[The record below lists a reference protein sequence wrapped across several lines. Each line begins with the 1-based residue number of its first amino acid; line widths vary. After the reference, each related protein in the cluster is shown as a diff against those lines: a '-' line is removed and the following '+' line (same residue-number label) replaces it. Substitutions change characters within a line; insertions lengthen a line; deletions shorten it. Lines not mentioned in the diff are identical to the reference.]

1 MKLTELNFHYT
12 EKTIHKKRDYS
23 HTQITPVM
31 IFVMAITGDH
41 EKSNPPEKAAYF
53 SLFFVFNS
61 GHTTRENDMQ
71 QSSYRRWITLAII
84 SFSGGVSFDLAYL
97 RYIYQIPMAKFMGF
111 SNTEIGLIMSTF
123 GITAII
129 LYAPSGVIAD
139 KFSHRK
145 MITSTMII
153 TGLLGLLMATY
164 PPLWV
169 MLLIQVAFAI
179 TTILM
184 LWSVSIKAAS
194 MLGDRSEQ
202 GKIMG
207 WMEGLRGVGVM
218 SLAVFTMWAFS
229 RFAPEDPR
237 SLKTVILIYSVVYIL
252 LGILCWFFVSDNKS
266 PINDDTVQAKK
277 SFQLSDILAVLRIS
291 TTWYCSMVIFG
302 VFTIYAILSY
312 STNYLT
318 EMYGMS
324 LVAASY
330 MGIVINKIFRAIC
343 GPLGG
348 IITTYSRVKSP
359 TRVVQLLSIVGVISL
374 VALLATHSNP
384 QSVGLGIGLILLLGF
399 TCYASRG
406 LYWACPG
413 EARTPSYIMGTTVG
427 ICSVI
432 GFLPDVFVYPIV
444 GHWQDTL
451 PAAEAY
457 RNMWLM
463 GLCALCMVIVFTFL
477 LARKIR
483 AASRGENVTSLAGET
498 VNE

>member
-1 MKLTELNFHYT
+1 
-12 EKTIHKKRDYS
+12 
-23 HTQITPVM
+23 
-31 IFVMAITGDH
+31 
-41 EKSNPPEKAAYF
+41 
-53 SLFFVFNS
+53 
-61 GHTTRENDMQ
+61 MQ
-71 QSSYRRWITLAII
+71 HNSYRRWITLAII

-123 GITAII
+123 GIAAII
-129 LYAPSGVIAD
+129 FYAPSGVIAD

-145 MITSTMII
+145 MITSAMII

-169 MLLIQVAFAI
+169 MLCIQVAFAI

-194 MLGDRSEQ
+194 LLGDHSEQ

-218 SLAVFTMWAFS
+218 SLAVFTMWVFS
-229 RFAPEDPR
+229 RFAPDDSA
-237 SLKTVILIYSVVYIL
+237 SLKTVIIIYSVVYIL
-252 LGILCWFFVSDNKS
+252 LGILCWFFVSDNNNLRNTNNEEK
-266 PINDDTVQAKK
+266 Q

-330 MGIVINKIFRAIC
+330 MGIVINKIFRALC

-348 IITTYSRVKSP
+348 IITTYSKVKSP
-359 TRVVQLLSIVGVISL
+359 TRVVQILSIIGL
-374 VALLATHSNP
+374 LALTALLVTNSNP
-384 QSVGLGIGLILLLGF
+384 QSVALDFITGIHLLRLTRAVLGLPWR
-399 TCYASRG
+399 S
-406 LYWACPG
+406 
-413 EARTPSYIMGTTVG
+413 ENTVLHYG
-427 ICSVI
+427 HHGRYLFGDWISAGCLR
-432 GFLPDVFVYPIV
+432 LPD
-444 GHWQDTL
+444 
-451 PAAEAY
+451 Y
-457 RNMWLM
+457 R
-463 GLCALCMVIVFTFL
+463 L
-477 LARKIR
+477 LARHPAR
-483 AASRGENVTSLAGET
+483 CRSLPQHVANGHGGAWHGDHLYLFA
-498 VNE
+498 VPKNSYC

>member
-1 MKLTELNFHYT
+1 
-12 EKTIHKKRDYS
+12 
-23 HTQITPVM
+23 
-31 IFVMAITGDH
+31 
-41 EKSNPPEKAAYF
+41 
-53 SLFFVFNS
+53 
-61 GHTTRENDMQ
+61 MQ
-71 QSSYRRWITLAII
+71 HNSYRRWITLAII

-111 SNTEIGLIMSTF
+111 SNTEICLIMSTF
-123 GITAII
+123 GIAAII

-145 MITSTMII
+145 MITSAMII

-169 MLLIQVAFAI
+169 MLCIQVAFAI

-194 MLGDRSEQ
+194 LLGDHSEQ

-218 SLAVFTMWAFS
+218 SLAVFTMWVFS
-229 RFAPEDPR
+229 RFAPDDSA
-237 SLKTVILIYSVVYIL
+237 SLKTVIIIYSVVYIL
-252 LGILCWFFVSDNKS
+252 LGILCWFFVSDNNNLRNANNEEK
-266 PINDDTVQAKK
+266 Q

-291 TTWYCSMVIFG
+291 TTWYCSMVIF
-302 VFTIYAILSY
+302 
-312 STNYLT
+312 
-318 EMYGMS
+318 MS

-330 MGIVINKIFRAIC
+330 MGIVINKIFRALC

-348 IITTYSRVKSP
+348 IITTYSKVKSP
-359 TRVVQLLSIVGVISL
+359 TRVIQILSVLGLLAL
-374 VALLATHSNP
+374 TALLITNSNP
-384 QSVGLGIGLILLLGF
+384 QSVAMGIGLILLLGF

-432 GFLPDVFVYPIV
+432 GFLPDVFVYPII
-444 GHWQDTL
+444 GYWQDTL

-463 GLCALCMVIVFTFL
+463 GMAALGMVIVFTFL
-477 LARKIR
+477 LFQKIR
-483 AASRGENVTSLAGET
+483 TADSTPAMASSK
-498 VNE
+498 

>member
-1 MKLTELNFHYT
+1 
-12 EKTIHKKRDYS
+12 
-23 HTQITPVM
+23 
-31 IFVMAITGDH
+31 
-41 EKSNPPEKAAYF
+41 
-53 SLFFVFNS
+53 
-61 GHTTRENDMQ
+61 MQ
-71 QSSYRRWITLAII
+71 HSSYRRWITLAII

-145 MITSTMII
+145 MITAAMII
-153 TGLLGLLMATY
+153 TGLLGLVMYTY

-169 MLLIQVAFAI
+169 MLLIQVAFAV

-194 MLGDRSEQ
+194 LLGDHSEQ

-229 RFAPEDPR
+229 RFAPDDPQ
-237 SLKTVILIYSVVYIL
+237 SLKTVILIYSVVYLL
-252 LGILCWFFVSDNKS
+252 LGVLCWFFVSDSHKEVSQENR
-266 PINDDTVQAKK
+266 A
-277 SFQLSDILAVLRIS
+277 FRLSDILSVLRIS

-302 VFTIYAILSY
+302 VYTIYAILSY

-318 EMYGMS
+318 EMYGMG

-348 IITTYSRVKSP
+348 LITTYSRVKSP
-359 TRVVQLLSIVGVISL
+359 TRVIQILSVVSVLAL
-374 VALLATHSNP
+374 VALLLTNRNP
-384 QSVGLGIGLILLLGF
+384 QSVVLGIGLILLLAF

-406 LYWACPG
+406 LYFACPG
-413 EARTPSYIMGTTVG
+413 EARTPTFIMGTTVG

-432 GFLPDVFVYPIV
+432 GFLPDVFVYPVV
-444 GHWQDTL
+444 GYWQDTL
-451 PAAEAY
+451 PPAEAY

-463 GLCALCMVIVFTFL
+463 GLAAVVMVIVFTVL
-477 LARKIR
+477 LFRKIR
-483 AASRGENVTSLAGET
+483 AENAAPVMAE
-498 VNE
+498 N

>member
-1 MKLTELNFHYT
+1 M
-12 EKTIHKKRDYS
+12 
-23 HTQITPVM
+23 Q
-31 IFVMAITGDH
+31 
-41 EKSNPPEKAAYF
+41 KSNF
-53 SLFFVFNS
+53 
-61 GHTTRENDMQ
+61 
-71 QSSYRRWITLAII
+71 RRWLTLAII
-84 SFSGGVSFDLAYL
+84 SISGGVSFDLAYL

-129 LYAPSGVIAD
+129 LYAPSGIIAD
-139 KFSHRK
+139 RFSHRFMMTSA
-145 MITSTMII
+145 MIA
-153 TGLLGLLMATY
+153 TGLLGLIMAFY

-169 MLLIQVAFAI
+169 MLTIQVAFAI
-179 TTILM
+179 TTIMM

-194 MLGDRSEQ
+194 LLGDHSEQ

-218 SLAVFTMWAFS
+218 ALAVFTMWVFS
-229 RFAPEDPR
+229 RFHPDDSS
-237 SLKTVILIYSVVYIL
+237 SLKTVILIYSGVYIM
-252 LGILCWFFVSDNKS
+252 LGILCWFFVSDGFTS
-266 PINDDTVQAKK
+266 REQDESTAAKPA
-277 SFQLSDILAVLRIS
+277 FQLTDIIAVLKIP
-291 TTWYCSMVIFG
+291 TTWYCSMIIFG
-302 VFTIYAILSY
+302 VYTIYAILSY

-318 EMYGMS
+318 EIYGMS

-348 IITTYSRVKSP
+348 LITTYSRFKSP
-359 TRVVQLLSIVGVISL
+359 TRVIQFFAVLSVITL
-374 VALLATHSNP
+374 VALLVTNQHP
-384 QSVGLGIGLILLLGF
+384 QSVVVGIGLILLLAF

-406 LYWACPG
+406 LYFACPG
-413 EARTPSYIMGTTVG
+413 EARTPTFIMGTTVG

-457 RNMWLM
+457 RNMWFM
-463 GLCALCMVIVFTFL
+463 GLGAVCLVIVFTFL
-477 LARKIR
+477 LFRKTRQIN
-483 AASRGENVTSLAGET
+483 ATQKNIASLASEALGE
-498 VNE
+498 

>member
-1 MKLTELNFHYT
+1 MQ
-12 EKTIHKKRDYS
+12 KT
-23 HTQITPVM
+23 
-31 IFVMAITGDH
+31 
-41 EKSNPPEKAAYF
+41 
-53 SLFFVFNS
+53 
-61 GHTTRENDMQ
+61 
-71 QSSYRRWITLAII
+71 SYRRWITLAII

-97 RYIYQIPMAKFMGF
+97 RYIYQIPMTKFMGF

-145 MITSTMII
+145 MITSAMII
-153 TGLLGLLMATY
+153 TGLLGFLMATY

-169 MLLIQVAFAI
+169 MLLIQVCFAI

-194 MLGDRSEQ
+194 LLGDHSEQ
-202 GKIMG
+202 GKTMG

-229 RFAPEDPR
+229 QFLPEDPR
-237 SLKTVILIYSVVYIL
+237 SLKTVILIYSTVYIL
-252 LGILCWFFVSDNKS
+252 LGILCWFFVNDGQSTASDGE
-266 PINDDTVQAKK
+266 PAKK
-277 SFQLSDILAVLRIS
+277 AFQLSDILSVLRIS
-291 TTWYCSMVIFG
+291 TTWYCSMIILG
-302 VFTIYAILSY
+302 VYTIYAILSY

-348 IITTYSRVKSP
+348 IITTYSRIKSP
-359 TRVVQLLSIVGVISL
+359 TRVIQILSVVSIMAL
-374 VALLATHSNP
+374 VALLATNNNP
-384 QSVGLGIGLILLLGF
+384 QSVAIGIGLILLLAF

-406 LYWACPG
+406 LYFACPG
-413 EARTPSYIMGTTVG
+413 EARTPGYIMGTTVG

-444 GHWQDTL
+444 GYWQDSL
-451 PAAEAY
+451 PATEAY

-463 GLCALCMVIVFTFL
+463 GLAAVCMVVVFTFL
-477 LARKIR
+477 LFRKIR
-483 AASRGENVTSLAGET
+483 ETDTQSKNKTSLATEVSGSGS
-498 VNE
+498 

>member
-1 MKLTELNFHYT
+1 
-12 EKTIHKKRDYS
+12 
-23 HTQITPVM
+23 
-31 IFVMAITGDH
+31 
-41 EKSNPPEKAAYF
+41 
-53 SLFFVFNS
+53 
-61 GHTTRENDMQ
+61 MQ
-71 QSSYRRWITLAII
+71 HNSYRRWITLAII

-123 GITAII
+123 GIAAII
-129 LYAPSGVIAD
+129 LYATSGVIAD

-145 MITSTMII
+145 MITSAMII

-169 MLLIQVAFAI
+169 MLCIQIAFAI

-194 MLGDRSEQ
+194 LLGDHSEQ

-218 SLAVFTMWAFS
+218 SLAVFTMWVFS
-229 RFAPEDPR
+229 RFAPDDST
-237 SLKTVILIYSVVYIL
+237 SLKTVIIIYSVVYIL
-252 LGILCWFFVSDNKS
+252 LGILCWFFVSDNNNLRSANNEEK
-266 PINDDTVQAKK
+266 Q

-330 MGIVINKIFRAIC
+330 MGIVINKIFRALC

-348 IITTYSRVKSP
+348 IITTYSKVKSP
-359 TRVVQLLSIVGVISL
+359 TRVIQILSVLGLLTL
-374 VALLATHSNP
+374 TALLVTNSNP
-384 QSVGLGIGLILLLGF
+384 QSVAMGIGLILLLGF

-432 GFLPDVFVYPIV
+432 GFLPDVFVYPII

-463 GLCALCMVIVFTFL
+463 GMAALGMVIVFTFL
-477 LARKIR
+477 LFQKIR
-483 AASRGENVTSLAGET
+483 TADSAPAMASSK
-498 VNE
+498 

>member
-1 MKLTELNFHYT
+1 MPYA
-12 EKTIHKKRDYS
+12 
-23 HTQITPVM
+23 P
-31 IFVMAITGDH
+31 
-41 EKSNPPEKAAYF
+41 
-53 SLFFVFNS
+53 
-61 GHTTRENDMQ
+61 
-71 QSSYRRWITLAII
+71 YRRWITLAII

-129 LYAPSGVIAD
+129 LYAPSGIIAD

-145 MITSTMII
+145 MITCAMII
-153 TGLLGLLMATY
+153 TGLLGFLMATY

-194 MLGDRSEQ
+194 LLGSHSEQ

-229 RFAPEDPR
+229 LFAPQDSF
-237 SLKTVILIYSVVYIL
+237 SLKAVILIYSVVYIL
-252 LGILCWFFVSDNKS
+252 LGILCWFFVSDGF
-266 PINDDTVQAKK
+266 QAPADAAQKAQK
-277 SFQLSDILAVLRIS
+277 RFQASDILSVLRIS
-291 TTWYCSMVIFG
+291 TTWYCSMIIFG
-302 VFTIYAILSY
+302 VYTIYAILSY

-348 IITTYSRVKSP
+348 LITTLSRIKSP
-359 TRVVQLLSIVGVISL
+359 TRVIQLLSVASALTLTVLLVTNNHPQSIAVGV
-374 VALLATHSNP
+374 
-384 QSVGLGIGLILLLGF
+384 GLILLLAF

-406 LYWACPG
+406 LYFACPG
-413 EARTPSYIMGTTVG
+413 EARTPGFIMGTTVG

-444 GHWQDTL
+444 GYWQDTL
-451 PAAEAY
+451 PAAQAY

-463 GLCALCMVIVFTFL
+463 GLAAICMVIVFTFL
-477 LARKIR
+477 LVRNIH
-483 AASRGENVTSLAGET
+483 AACASGVTLAGEPT
-498 VNE
+498 GQ

>member
-1 MKLTELNFHYT
+1 M
-12 EKTIHKKRDYS
+12 RD
-23 HTQITPVM
+23 
-31 IFVMAITGDH
+31 
-41 EKSNPPEKAAYF
+41 SN
-53 SLFFVFNS
+53 V
-61 GHTTRENDMQ
+61 
-71 QSSYRRWITLAII
+71 RRWLTLAII
-84 SFSGGVSFDLAYL
+84 SISGGVSFDLAYL

-129 LYAPSGVIAD
+129 LYAPSGIIAD
-139 KFSHRK
+139 KFSHRLMMTLA
-145 MITSTMII
+145 MIA
-153 TGLLGLLMATY
+153 TGLLGIVMAFY

-169 MLLIQVAFAI
+169 MIVIQVAFAI

-194 MLGDRSEQ
+194 LLGDHSEQ

-218 SLAVFTMWAFS
+218 ALAVFTMWVFS
-229 RFAPEDPR
+229 RFAPEDAN
-237 SLKTVILIYSVVYIL
+237 SLKAVILIYSGVYIA
-252 LGILCWFFVSDNKS
+252 LGVLCWFFVSDGFTGRS
-266 PINDDTVQAKK
+266 EDALEAKK
-277 SFQLSDILAVLRIS
+277 PAFQLKDILSVLRIS

-302 VFTIYAILSY
+302 VYTIYAILSY

-330 MGIVINKIFRAIC
+330 MGIVINKIFRAFC

-348 IITTYSRVKSP
+348 IITTYSRIKSP
-359 TRVVQLLSIVGVISL
+359 TRVVQLLSIVGAVAL
-374 VALLATHSNP
+374 VALLATNSNP
-384 QSVGLGIGLILLLGF
+384 QSVAMGIGLILLLGF

-413 EARTPSYIMGTTVG
+413 EARTPPYIMGTTVG

-432 GFLPDVFVYPIV
+432 GFLPDVFVYPLV

-451 PAAEAY
+451 PAGEAY

-463 GLCALCMVIVFTFL
+463 GLAALCMVIVFAFL
-477 LARKIR
+477 LIRKIR
-483 AASRGENVTSLAGET
+483 AADVTQEKLASLAATGE
-498 VNE
+498 

>member
-1 MKLTELNFHYT
+1 MRDSNF
-12 EKTIHKKRDYS
+12 
-23 HTQITPVM
+23 
-31 IFVMAITGDH
+31 
-41 EKSNPPEKAAYF
+41 
-53 SLFFVFNS
+53 
-61 GHTTRENDMQ
+61 
-71 QSSYRRWITLAII
+71 RRWLTLAII
-84 SFSGGVSFDLAYL
+84 SISGGVSFDLAYL

-129 LYAPSGVIAD
+129 LYAPSGIIAD
-139 KFSHRK
+139 KFSHRVMMTLA
-145 MITSTMII
+145 MIA
-153 TGLLGLLMATY
+153 TGLLGIVMAFY

-169 MLLIQVAFAI
+169 MIVIQVAFAV

-194 MLGDRSEQ
+194 LLGDHSEQ

-218 SLAVFTMWAFS
+218 ALAVFTMWVFS
-229 RFAPEDPR
+229 RFAPEDAN
-237 SLKTVILIYSVVYIL
+237 SLKAVILIYSGVYIA
-252 LGILCWFFVSDNKS
+252 LGVLCWFFVSDGF
-266 PINDDTVQAKK
+266 TGRTEGAQAAKK
-277 SFQLSDILAVLRIS
+277 PAFQLKDILSVLRIS

-302 VFTIYAILSY
+302 VYTIYAILSY

-330 MGIVINKIFRAIC
+330 MGIVINKIFRAFC

-348 IITTYSRVKSP
+348 IITTYSRIKSP
-359 TRVVQLLSIVGVISL
+359 TRVVQLLSIVGAVAL
-374 VALLATHSNP
+374 VALLATNANP
-384 QSVGLGIGLILLLGF
+384 QSVAMGIGLILLLGF

-413 EARTPSYIMGTTVG
+413 EARTPPYIMGTTVG

-432 GFLPDVFVYPIV
+432 GFLPDVFVYPLV

-451 PAAEAY
+451 PAEEAY

-463 GLCALCMVIVFTFL
+463 GLAALCMVIVFAFL
-477 LARKIR
+477 LIRKIR
-483 AASRGENVTSLAGET
+483 AADIAQEKLASLAATGE
-498 VNE
+498 

>member
-1 MKLTELNFHYT
+1 
-12 EKTIHKKRDYS
+12 
-23 HTQITPVM
+23 
-31 IFVMAITGDH
+31 
-41 EKSNPPEKAAYF
+41 
-53 SLFFVFNS
+53 
-61 GHTTRENDMQ
+61 MQ
-71 QSSYRRWITLAII
+71 HSPWRRWTTLAII

-123 GITAII
+123 GITSII

-145 MITSTMII
+145 MITSAMII
-153 TGLLGLLMATY
+153 TGLLGFIMATY

-169 MLLIQVAFAI
+169 MLLIQVAFAV

-194 MLGDRSEQ
+194 MLGDSSEQ

-229 RFAPEDPR
+229 RFEPDDAN

-252 LGILCWFFVSDNKS
+252 LGILCWFFVTDGTRQNG
-266 PINDDTVQAKK
+266 PGVTADKK
-277 SFQLSDILAVLRIS
+277 AFQLSDIFAVLRIS
-291 TTWYCSMVIFG
+291 TTWYCSLIIFG
-302 VFTIYAILSY
+302 VYTIYAILSY

-318 EMYGMS
+318 EMYGMT

-330 MGIVINKIFRAIC
+330 MGIVINKIFRAFC

-359 TRVVQLLSIVGVISL
+359 TRVIQILSVVSALTLL
-374 VALLATHSNP
+374 ALLATNNHP
-384 QSVGLGIGLILLLGF
+384 QSVAVGIGLILLLAF

-406 LYWACPG
+406 LYFACPG
-413 EARTPSYIMGTTVG
+413 EARTPTFIMGTTVG
-427 ICSVI
+427 ICSVV

-457 RNMWLM
+457 RNMWMM
-463 GLCALCMVIVFTFL
+463 GLGAVCMVILFTFL
-477 LARKIR
+477 LFRKIK
-483 AASRGENVTSLAGET
+483 GEEQCQSITSLE
-498 VNE
+498 

>member
-1 MKLTELNFHYT
+1 
-12 EKTIHKKRDYS
+12 
-23 HTQITPVM
+23 
-31 IFVMAITGDH
+31 
-41 EKSNPPEKAAYF
+41 
-53 SLFFVFNS
+53 
-61 GHTTRENDMQ
+61 MQ

-111 SNTEIGLIMSTF
+111 SNTEIGLIMSTY

-129 LYAPSGVIAD
+129 LYAPSGIIAD

-145 MITSTMII
+145 MITSAMIL
-153 TGLLGLLMATY
+153 TGLLGFLMSTY
-164 PPLWV
+164 PPLWA
-169 MLLIQVAFAI
+169 MLAIQVAFAI

-184 LWSVSIKAAS
+184 LWSVSIKAAAL
-194 MLGDRSEQ
+194 LGDHTEQ

-229 RFAPEDPR
+229 LFAPDDSN

-252 LGILCWFFVSDNKS
+252 LGILCWFFVG
-266 PINDDTVQAKK
+266 DDKNQPEHNGEPHKR
-277 SFQLSDILAVLRIS
+277 FQLSDILSVLRIS
-291 TTWYCSMVIFG
+291 TTWYCSMIILG
-302 VFTIYAILSY
+302 VYTIYAILSY

-318 EMYGMS
+318 EMYGMG

-348 IITTYSRVKSP
+348 LITTYSRVKSP
-359 TRVVQLLSIVGVISL
+359 TRVIQLLAIVSVTTL
-374 VALLATHSNP
+374 TALLMTNSNP
-384 QSVGLGIGLILLLGF
+384 QSVTVGIGLILLLGF
-399 TCYASRG
+399 ACYASRG
-406 LYWACPG
+406 LYFACPG
-413 EARTPSYIMGTTVG
+413 EARTPTFIMGTTVG

-432 GFLPDVFVYPIV
+432 GFLPDVYVYPIV
-444 GHWQDTL
+444 GYWQDTL

-463 GLCALCMVIVFTFL
+463 GFCASSIVIVFTVL
-477 LARKIR
+477 LFRKIR
-483 AASRGENVTSLAGET
+483 AINTEPEGVDSQSLEAAGK
-498 VNE
+498 

>member
-1 MKLTELNFHYT
+1 
-12 EKTIHKKRDYS
+12 
-23 HTQITPVM
+23 
-31 IFVMAITGDH
+31 
-41 EKSNPPEKAAYF
+41 
-53 SLFFVFNS
+53 
-61 GHTTRENDMQ
+61 
-71 QSSYRRWITLAII
+71 
-84 SFSGGVSFDLAYL
+84 
-97 RYIYQIPMAKFMGF
+97 
-111 SNTEIGLIMSTF
+111 MSTF
-123 GITAII
+123 GIAAII

-145 MITSTMII
+145 MITSAMII
-153 TGLLGLLMATY
+153 TGLLGLLMMTY

-169 MLLIQVAFAI
+169 MLFIQVAFAV

-194 MLGDRSEQ
+194 LLGDHSEQ

-218 SLAVFTMWAFS
+218 SLAVFTMWVFS
-229 RFAPEDPR
+229 RFAPDDSN
-237 SLKTVILIYSVVYIL
+237 SLKAVILIYSVVYIL
-252 LGILCWFFVSDNKS
+252 LGILCWFFVSDS
-266 PINDDTVQAKK
+266 PQHIDSAKEEKQA
-277 SFQLSDILAVLRIS
+277 FQFRDILTVLRIS

-348 IITTYSRVKSP
+348 IITTYSKIKSP
-359 TRVVQLLSIVGVISL
+359 TRVIQLLSIVGAIAL
-374 VALLATHSNP
+374 IALLVTNSNP
-384 QSVGLGIGLILLLGF
+384 QSVVMGIGLILLLGF

-413 EARTPSYIMGTTVG
+413 EARTPPYIMGTTVG

-463 GLCALCMVIVFTFL
+463 GLAALCMVILFTFL
-477 LARKIR
+477 LFRKIR
-483 AASRGENVTSLAGET
+483 TIHHAPEKMTSLTAETSGE
-498 VNE
+498 

>member
-1 MKLTELNFHYT
+1 
-12 EKTIHKKRDYS
+12 
-23 HTQITPVM
+23 
-31 IFVMAITGDH
+31 
-41 EKSNPPEKAAYF
+41 
-53 SLFFVFNS
+53 
-61 GHTTRENDMQ
+61 MQ
-71 QSSYRRWITLAII
+71 HSPWRRWTTLAII

-145 MITSTMII
+145 MITSAMII
-153 TGLLGLLMATY
+153 TGLLGFIMATY

-169 MLLIQVAFAI
+169 MLLIQVAFAV

-194 MLGDRSEQ
+194 MLGDSSEQ

-229 RFAPEDPR
+229 RFEPDDAN

-252 LGILCWFFVSDNKS
+252 LGILCWFFVTDGTRQNG
-266 PINDDTVQAKK
+266 PGVTADKK
-277 SFQLSDILAVLRIS
+277 AFQLSDIFAVLRIS
-291 TTWYCSMVIFG
+291 TTWYCSLIIFG
-302 VFTIYAILSY
+302 VYTIYAILSY

-318 EMYGMS
+318 EMYGMT

-330 MGIVINKIFRAIC
+330 MGIVINKIFRAFC

-359 TRVVQLLSIVGVISL
+359 TRVIQILSVVSALTLL
-374 VALLATHSNP
+374 ALLTTNNHP
-384 QSVGLGIGLILLLGF
+384 QSVAVGIGLILLLAF

-406 LYWACPG
+406 LYFACPG
-413 EARTPSYIMGTTVG
+413 EARTPTFIMGTTVG
-427 ICSVI
+427 ICSVV

-457 RNMWLM
+457 RNMWMM
-463 GLCALCMVIVFTFL
+463 GLGAVCMVILFTFL
-477 LARKIR
+477 LFRKIK
-483 AASRGENVTSLAGET
+483 GEEQCQSITSLE
-498 VNE
+498 

>member
-1 MKLTELNFHYT
+1 
-12 EKTIHKKRDYS
+12 
-23 HTQITPVM
+23 
-31 IFVMAITGDH
+31 
-41 EKSNPPEKAAYF
+41 
-53 SLFFVFNS
+53 
-61 GHTTRENDMQ
+61 MQ

-84 SFSGGVSFDLAYL
+84 SISGGVSFDLAYL

-123 GITAII
+123 GVAAII
-129 LYAPSGVIAD
+129 MYAPSGVIAD

-145 MITSTMII
+145 MITSAMII
-153 TGLLGLLMATY
+153 TGLLGLLMMTY

-169 MLLIQVAFAI
+169 MLCIQVAFAI

-194 MLGDRSEQ
+194 LLGDHSEQ

-218 SLAVFTMWAFS
+218 SLAVFTMWVFS
-229 RFAPEDPR
+229 RFAPDDSN
-237 SLKTVILIYSVVYIL
+237 SLKAVILIYSAVYIL
-252 LGILCWFFVSDNKS
+252 LGILCWFFVSDGNSRSDSNSAKE
-266 PINDDTVQAKK
+266 DKQA
-277 SFQLSDILAVLRIS
+277 FQLRDIVAVLRIS
-291 TTWYCSMVIFG
+291 TTWYCSMIIFG

-348 IITTYSRVKSP
+348 IITTYSKIKSP
-359 TRVVQLLSIVGVISL
+359 TRVVQLLSIVGAAALI
-374 VALLATHSNP
+374 ALLVTNSNP
-384 QSVGLGIGLILLLGF
+384 QSVVMGIGLILLLGF

-451 PAAEAY
+451 PAAQAY

-463 GLCALCMVIVFTFL
+463 GLAALCMVIFFTFL
-477 LARKIR
+477 LFRKIR
-483 AASRGENVTSLAGET
+483 SNNAAPEKMTSLAAETSGE
-498 VNE
+498 

>member
-1 MKLTELNFHYT
+1 
-12 EKTIHKKRDYS
+12 
-23 HTQITPVM
+23 
-31 IFVMAITGDH
+31 
-41 EKSNPPEKAAYF
+41 
-53 SLFFVFNS
+53 
-61 GHTTRENDMQ
+61 MQ
-71 QSSYRRWITLAII
+71 KSSYRRWITLAII
-84 SFSGGVSFDLAYL
+84 SISGGVSFDLAYL

-123 GITAII
+123 GITAIL

-145 MITSTMII
+145 MITSAMLI
-153 TGLLGLLMATY
+153 TGLLGFVMATY

-169 MLLIQVAFAI
+169 MLMIQVAFAI

-194 MLGDRSEQ
+194 LLGDHREQ

-229 RFAPEDPR
+229 RFTPDDPN
-237 SLKTVILIYSVVYIL
+237 SLKTVILIYSTVYIL
-252 LGILCWFFVSDNKS
+252 LGILCWFFVSDGHRQSEEDAAQN
-266 PINDDTVQAKK
+266 NNA
-277 SFQLSDILAVLRIS
+277 FRMSDIVDVLRIS
-291 TTWYCSMVIFG
+291 TTWYCSLIIFG
-302 VFTIYAILSY
+302 VYTIYAILSY

-318 EMYGMS
+318 EMYGMT

-348 IITTYSRVKSP
+348 LITTYSRIKSP
-359 TRVVQLLSIVGVISL
+359 TRVIQALAVFSALTLG
-374 VALLATHSNP
+374 ALLVTNNHP
-384 QSVGLGIGLILLLGF
+384 PSVAIGIGLILLLAF

-406 LYWACPG
+406 LYFACPG
-413 EARTPSYIMGTTVG
+413 EAKTPTRIMGTTVG

-432 GFLPDVFVYPIV
+432 GFLPDVFVYPVV

-451 PAAEAY
+451 PAGEAY

-463 GLCALCMVIVFTFL
+463 GLGAVCLVIVFTFL
-477 LARKIR
+477 LFRKIR
-483 AASRGENVTSLAGET
+483 AASPEAAPMTSSAREATGE
-498 VNE
+498 